1 MRTNSGV
8 DQLCDRLGV
17 AIISRINYL
26 TGQRWQSHAKIHH
39 DIDSRDNNVTE
50 VTTTK
55 INKIQT
61 SIHGLFFVF
70 GFSAFLP
77 HGLSAAALLLVLI
90 LWLVSGQQRH
100 LHIQRMPPT
109 AIMLLLAAF
118 ALWPFIV
125 AIYSGWY
132 TDTTTRLFHM
142 ARVALMLQM
151 GLMTTSP
158 ERLIAFKGLVWGGIF
173 TSLVVLVHHAHPLPE
188 WAIWHHLLTVK
199 GSQSSRAMIMLA
211 LTSGVCAAMWLKT
224 RHHPNAQPL
233 IWLTGA
239 VLFALVVGIF
249 SFSRN
254 AQIVLLILPMVLLM
268 HHHRSV
274 RGGLIAMA
282 FCAFLT
288 LIAWEFFPLISARF
302 SQAIVEL
309 QTVISS
315 GNCESSVGVRFAMYK
330 MAWDQLL
337 LHPWIGT
344 GIGSFVDYW
353 APLAQRGCPSV
364 AGIRQPHNDFLLFA
378 MESGWVGLLTTLAVI
393 GWFIKT
399 FWRQMSIYGAVGLM
413 LCLTFI
419 ITGLVNS
426 PMRDAGIGFVMI
438 FLLASCY
445 QKNNQ
450 PITVKR

>member
-1 MRTNSGV
+1 M
-8 DQLCDRLGV
+8 
-17 AIISRINYL
+17 
-26 TGQRWQSHAKIHH
+26 
-39 DIDSRDNNVTE
+39 
-50 VTTTK
+50 
-55 INKIQT
+55 NKIQT

-77 HGLSAAALLLVLI
+77 QGLSAAALLIVLI
-90 LWLVSGQQRH
+90 LWLVSSEQRQLH
-100 LHIQRMPPT
+100 LQRIPSKT
-109 AIMLLLAAF
+109 VMLLLAAF

-142 ARVALMLQM
+142 ARVALMMQM
-151 GLMTTSP
+151 GLMTTSS
-158 ERLIAFKGLVWGGIF
+158 ERLITFKGLVWGGIF
-173 TSLVVLVHHAHPLPE
+173 TSLVVLIHHVHPLPE

-211 LTSGVCAAMWLKT
+211 LASGVCAAMWLKT
-224 RHHPNAQPL
+224 KHKHNAQPL
-233 IWLTGA
+233 MWLTGA

-249 SFSRN
+249 SISRN
-254 AQIVLLILPMVLLM
+254 AQIVLLIMPLILLM

-274 RGGLIAMA
+274 QGGLIAMA
-282 FCAFLT
+282 FCSFIT
-288 LIAWEFFPLISARF
+288 LIAWKFFPLISSRF
-302 SQAIVEL
+302 AQAIVEL
-309 QTVISS
+309 QIVFNS
-315 GNCESSVGVRFAMYK
+315 GNCESSVGARFAMYK

-353 APLAQRGCPSV
+353 NQFAQGGCPSA

-378 MESGWVGLLTTLAVI
+378 MESGWVGLLTTLSVI

-399 FWRQMSIYGAVGLM
+399 FWRQANIYGTVGLM

-438 FLLASCY
+438 FLLASCHE
-445 QKNNQ
+445 KNHK
-450 PITVKR
+450 PITQKR